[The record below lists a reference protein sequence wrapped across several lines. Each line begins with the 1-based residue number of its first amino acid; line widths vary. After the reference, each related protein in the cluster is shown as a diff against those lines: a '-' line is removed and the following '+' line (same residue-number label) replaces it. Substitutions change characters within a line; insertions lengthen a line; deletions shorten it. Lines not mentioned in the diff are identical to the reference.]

1 MKAEYKISGMTCAAC
16 VAHVER
22 AVKKVDDNLA
32 VSVNLA
38 TARMT
43 VEANS
48 IDNDRI
54 IKAVVGAGYH
64 AAPFEYKTIAESS
77 SEKDEA
83 AQEAHKLRVRFF
95 ISVVFALPLLYIAM
109 GPMIGLPVPS
119 FISPDMQPLRYA
131 LVQILLVIPVMLTG
145 YSFYTKGIKALF
157 HLNPNMDSLIAMGT
171 AAAFIYSSFSTI
183 RIMQGDI
190 HAVHDLYFE
199 STGVIITLILLGK
212 SLEAYAKGR
221 TSESIKKLMALAP
234 KTAIV
239 LKDGVETE
247 VSIDDVVEGDIVV
260 VKPGMKLS
268 VDGIITYGSTS
279 VDESM
284 LTGESMPVTKN
295 INDKVYAATINKN
308 GLIHIR
314 TTQTGAG
321 TALAAIIKLVEEAQ
335 GSKAPIAKIAD
346 KVAGIFVPVVFAIA
360 LLSSV
365 LWFVSGET
373 FSFALTIFVSVL
385 VIACPCALGLATPTA
400 IMVGTGKGAEYG
412 ILFKNGQALENAHN
426 IDTVILDKTGTI
438 TKGTPEVTD
447 IYPIGDITSEE
458 LLRLTASAEQGSE
471 HPLGEAIIYC
481 AREQGLQLYEII
493 SFEAVTGRGLK
504 ATLKINTS
512 DNSIGKE
519 DESDIYVSE
528 ANANNINTS
537 QINISQVNESELNIY
552 SDSKSEEKVISIA
565 VGNLDF
571 IRNESLVKTTF
582 NNTDCS
588 QMADKYSSEGKSPVY
603 ISIENS
609 LAGIIAI
616 ADTVKQ
622 DSASAVASLQS
633 MGLDVIMITGDNKQT
648 AEAIADKAG
657 INHVLAQVLP
667 QGKAAEIK
675 KLQDASRVVAMVG
688 DGINDAPALAQADIG
703 IAIGSGTDVAI
714 ESADIVLM
722 HSSLSDVPTAISLSK
737 RTIRNIKQNLFWA
750 FAYNTAGIPIAAG
763 LLHVFGGPLLNP
775 MLAAAAMSLS
785 SVSVL
790 TNALRLKNFR
800 AVNNIEQKIK
810 TRYNNA
816 EYSGNIK
823 DIRNIKDTKNT
834 KDVECIMNTEDVK
847 NAKNIRN
854 IEDARDIRSIKN
866 VSDAESINDLDNNPI
881 DNTEHPTDTNIKCR
895 INKQSDAQNIKEKE
909 NGNCCNNIESED
921 KLMKTTKFNVP
932 SMMCANCERHVKNAL
947 TALEGIKSVEIDLST
962 KDVVVTHEAQVSEEV
977 MKKAIIDNG
986 YEVASVECI
995 TP

>member
-43 VEANS
+43 VEADN
-48 IDNDRI
+48 IDSDRI
-54 IKAVVGAGYH
+54 IKAVVAAGYH

-95 ISVVFALPLLYIAM
+95 ISVIFALPLLYIAM

-131 LVQILLVIPVMLTG
+131 LAQILLVIPVMLTG

-199 STGVIITLILLGK
+199 SAGVIITLILLGK

-247 VSIDDVVEGDIVV
+247 ISIDDVVEGDIVV

-284 LTGESMPVTKN
+284 LTGESMPVSKN

-346 KVAGIFVPVVFAIA
+346 KVAGIFVPVVFVIA

-365 LWFVSGET
+365 LWFMSGET

-481 AREQGLQLYEII
+481 AREQDMQLYEII
-493 SFEAVTGRGLK
+493 DFEAVTGRGLK
-504 ATLKINTS
+504 ASLKIDTS
-512 DNSIGKE
+512 DNSKGK
-519 DESDIYVSE
+519 I
-528 ANANNINTS
+528 
-537 QINISQVNESELNIY
+537 
-552 SDSKSEEKVISIA
+552 ISIA
-565 VGNLDF
+565 VGNLEF
-571 IRNESLVKTTF
+571 IMGEGLVKTTF
-582 NNTDCS
+582 NNIDCS

-622 DSASAVASLQS
+622 DSASAVASLQG
-633 MGLDVIMITGDNKQT
+633 MGLDVIMITGDNRQT

-675 KLQDASRVVAMVG
+675 KLQDTGRVVAMVG

-816 EYSGNIK
+816 EHSGNIK

-847 NAKNIRN
+847 NAKNIRS
-854 IEDARDIRSIKN
+854 IEN

-881 DNTEHPTDTNIKCR
+881 DNTEHLTDINIKYG
-895 INKQSDAQNIKEKE
+895 INNQSDAQNIKEKE
-909 NGNCCNNIESED
+909 NGNCCNYIESED

-986 YEVASVECI
+986 YEVASVESI
-995 TP
+995 TQ